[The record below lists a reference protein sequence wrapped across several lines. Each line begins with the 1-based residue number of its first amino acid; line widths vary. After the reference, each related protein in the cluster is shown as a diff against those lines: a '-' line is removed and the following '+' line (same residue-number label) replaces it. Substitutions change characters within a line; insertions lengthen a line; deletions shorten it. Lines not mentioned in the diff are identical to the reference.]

1 MGLIKDIY
9 SPAFYEQF
17 AKTLEQTLPVFNK
30 QQFLKQMLIKEF
42 YAMEFKQ
49 RMKHTTA
56 VLHTFLPND
65 FSKAVILIE
74 KIIIQLRKNKST
86 EDQLVFA
93 FFPDYIETYGL
104 NDFNSSVK
112 AIESITQFVSCE
124 FAVRPFFLKFGK
136 QMMDQMVEWSL
147 HENYKVRR
155 LASEGSRSR
164 LPWGIALP
172 AFKKDPK
179 PLLPLLENLKNDPSE
194 WVRKSVANNLNDI
207 AKDNPEVV
215 LAIAAKWKGIGKG
228 TDAIIKHGCRT
239 LLKQG
244 HIKILK
250 HYGLN
255 TTGIVIS
262 NFRINTPKVKI
273 GDPVEFHF
281 TVRNSN
287 SKSKII
293 RLEYAVYYNKA
304 NGQLS
309 KKVFKISERL
319 FKQGETSIIKRKQS
333 FKLIT
338 TRKFYTGKHKL
349 SLIING
355 EEKQAKTFE
364 LVNSGLKAL

>member
-9 SPAFYEQF
+9 SPDFYEQF
-17 AKTLEQTLPVFNK
+17 SKTLERTLPSFNK
-30 QQFLKQMLIKEF
+30 QQFLKRMLVKEF

-49 RMKHTTA
+49 RVKHTTK
-56 VLHTFLPND
+56 VFHEFLPDD
-65 FSKAVILIE
+65 FSKAAKLIE
-74 KIIIQLRKNKST
+74 KIITQLRKEEGND
-86 EDQLVFA
+86 DQLVFV
-93 FFPDYIETYGL
+93 FFPDYIETFGL
-104 NDFNSSVK
+104 NDFKNSVN
-112 AIESITQFVSCE
+112 AIEFITQFVSCE
-124 FAVRPFFLKFGK
+124 FAVRPFLLKFGK
-136 QMMDQMVEWSL
+136 PMMDQMVTWSL
-147 HENYKVRR
+147 HKNHKVRR

-164 LPWGIALP
+164 LPWGMALP
-172 AFKKDPK
+172 EFKKNPK
-179 PLLPLLENLKNDPSE
+179 PLFPLLENLKNDPSE

-215 LAIAAKWKGIGKG
+215 LAIAAKWKGISKE

-244 HIKILK
+244 HAKILK

-255 TTGIVIS
+255 TTGLVIS
-262 NFRINTPKVKI
+262 GFKITTPKVKI

-281 TVRNSN
+281 TVQNSS

-319 FKQGETSIIKRKQS
+319 FKSGEAASIKRKQS

-338 TRKFYTGKHKL
+338 TRKFYVGKHKL
-349 SLIING
+349 SLIVNG
-355 EEKQAKTFE
+355 EEKEAKVFE
-364 LVNSGLKAL
+364 LIP